1 MRESYIEA
9 MTDRQSERRE
19 RYIYT
24 YIYTYVY
31 IYIMT
36 ERQTNMH
43 SGEKADKVEN
53 S

>member
-24 YIYTYVY
+24 RIYIH